1 MIGNLEFKMQKYED
15 DLMYASEAIQKIASE
30 AMQRVENLYK
40 LRFSTPNPEPR
51 ASRDPEPTRKVS
63 KVQMVEAPEKI
74 DTTFDLVDNFTH
86 NLKPATAEPAKAK
99 PVKPNLQ
106 SALTGAPTAPIDQR
120 PEKIDSNLHGLTL

>member
-1 MIGNLEFKMQKYED
+1 MQNSKYED

-40 LRFSTPNPEPR
+40 LRFSQPPATPQ
-51 ASRDPEPTRKVS
+51 DPEPSKTTRERKISTVGR
-63 KVQMVEAPEKI
+63 VEAPEKI

-86 NLKPATAEPAKAK
+86 NLQHMKPTTAKPANSA
-99 PVKPNLQ
+99 KPNLQ
-106 SALTGAPTAPIDQR
+106 SAMGPLGSIDER